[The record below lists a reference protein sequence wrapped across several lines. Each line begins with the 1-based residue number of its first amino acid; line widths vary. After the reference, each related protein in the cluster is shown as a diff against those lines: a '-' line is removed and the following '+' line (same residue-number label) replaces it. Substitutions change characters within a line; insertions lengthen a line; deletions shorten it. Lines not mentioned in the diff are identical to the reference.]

1 MPSRTDEVQ
10 AGVDAHV
17 ELLLARRL
25 LLLPHV
31 RLVLVVDEVDDRR
44 PAIAVVDIVAEAG
57 RVDDGQPDAEVL
69 LLELGFD
76 DVAAPSATAMVAE
89 RTSRSSCRIASHDG
103 GCSCESRR
111 APSRRW
117 CWPIRR
123 ETASADALDQ
133 RRLAEPRLAHD
144 HQREVP
150 SPLGDC
156 EVSRRWCGRA
166 HRSDA
171 VGSAASRCQ
180 CRPVRSSALLL
191 RSKQQIRRWLAQLDQ
206 VADPAQQERSA
217 GVSRQCKSPVHDS
230 ARAVSMPRRA
240 DGAQARERRRTGAAG
255 PRFACA
261 IAQGQRGALT
271 RGAGRGKVRRR
282 VDGTRSRVA
291 RTRFRRAD
299 DAGIRARCTVV

>member
-1 MPSRTDEVQ
+1 M
-10 AGVDAHV
+10 DAHV

-156 EVSRRWCGRA
+156 EVSRRWCGRE
-166 HRSDA
+166 RTDPMPLVRQRRDA
-171 VGSAASRCQ
+171 NADLCVRQRCS
-180 CRPVRSSALLL
+180 CARSSRFGGGS
-191 RSKQQIRRWLAQLDQ
+191 RSL
-206 VADPAQQERSA
+206 
-217 GVSRQCKSPVHDS
+217 
-230 ARAVSMPRRA
+230 
-240 DGAQARERRRTGAAG
+240 
-255 PRFACA
+255 
-261 IAQGQRGALT
+261 
-271 RGAGRGKVRRR
+271 
-282 VDGTRSRVA
+282 TRSRTQLSRSAA
-291 RTRFRRAD
+291 RESAGSASRRYTTQHAQCRCRGAQTVHRRASV
-299 DAGIRARCTVV
+299 DAPARQGRDSRAPSRRVREVL

>member
-1 MPSRTDEVQ
+1 
-10 AGVDAHV
+10 VDAHV

-156 EVSRRWCGRA
+156 EVSRGWCGRE
-166 HRSDA
+166 RTDPMPLVRQRRDA
-171 VGSAASRCQ
+171 NADLC
-180 CRPVRSSALLL
+180 SSALLL